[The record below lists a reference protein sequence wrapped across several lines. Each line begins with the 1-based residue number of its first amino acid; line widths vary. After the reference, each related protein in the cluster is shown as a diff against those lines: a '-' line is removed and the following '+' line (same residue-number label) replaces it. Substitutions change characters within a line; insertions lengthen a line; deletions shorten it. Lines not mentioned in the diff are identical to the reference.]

1 MLKIDKC
8 MRCYFVL
15 QFLFLLLFVDCIQ
28 AEGLEAR
35 YLENSG
41 TKSVLEIHIEDPPP
55 SSVIVKQHLPPN
67 KNIDSTFPP
76 YTKYNS
82 KKNIVTWLL
91 KRPAPGVQKIVT
103 LYTSALSGA
112 GASAVIRCKSPSD
125 GSLMTI
131 RVE

>member
-1 MLKIDKC
+1 MLKINKC

-15 QFLFLLLFVDCIQ
+15 QFLLLLLSVGSVQ
-28 AEGLEAR
+28 AEGLQAR

-67 KNIDSTFPP
+67 KNIDSTLPP

-82 KKNIVTWLL
+82 KKHIVTWLL
-91 KRPAPGVQKIVT
+91 KRPAPGVQQIIT
-103 LYTSALSGA
+103 HYTSALSGA

-125 GSLMTI
+125 GRLMTI